1 MPLEPVNSQKIP
13 VRNLYYLLC
22 YAWNRLA
29 EGEIVDVSAVDT
41 NELADLFATVLISG
55 VNHLSRRGLDK
66 GYRLHQEELASV
78 RGRIQVDVTAR
89 RLLMQQG
96 RIQCEY
102 DEFTVNTLPNQI
114 IKSTLAFLARVPSLN
129 KSLKAKLQKMC
140 REFHGAETIPLN
152 KYIFR
157 RVQLNTNNRF
167 YRFLLNV
174 CEITIASWLVDERT
188 GRYHFR
194 DFVRDDNAMGR
205 LYENFI
211 LNFYKIHLKNASVK
225 KEKIKW
231 NASSATDPELK
242 YLPSME
248 TDISIR
254 YAQRCLIIDAKFYS
268 KTLQTYYDKE
278 SIHSANLYQIF
289 SYLENLRSRGGGDE
303 NAEGMLLY
311 PAIDKRIRETY
322 NLGKRRIHICTLDL
336 NAEWRY
342 IHRELL
348 DIPKAFEI

>member
-1 MPLEPVNSQKIP
+1 MSRFCGNVRTEEKFKVIDNWRDNCLLGGGSLFTEQPVWNAENLDSIKRYYVNNLDSGEGKFIGKLEKQLAPATAAAKILCAEIMW
-13 VRNLYYLLC
+13 VMLLC
-22 YAWNRLA
+22 LSNIKPPSKRATINRILSWA
-29 EGEIVDVSAVDT
+29 GIEIPPGCSLT
-41 NELADLFATVLISG
+41 ADMAISG
-55 VNHLSRRGLDK
+55 FGSGGV
-66 GYRLHQEELASV
+66 V
-78 RGRIQVDVTAR
+78 
-89 RLLMQQG
+89 
-96 RIQCEY
+96 
-102 DEFTVNTLPNQI
+102 
-114 IKSTLAFLARVPSLN
+114 
-129 KSLKAKLQKMC
+129 
-140 REFHGAETIPLN
+140 
-152 KYIFR
+152 FR